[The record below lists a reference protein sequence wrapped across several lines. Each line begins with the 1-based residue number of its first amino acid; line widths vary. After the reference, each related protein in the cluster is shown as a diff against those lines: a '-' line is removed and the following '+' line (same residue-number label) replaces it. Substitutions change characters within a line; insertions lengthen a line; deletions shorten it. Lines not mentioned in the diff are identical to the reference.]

1 MPLGDCG
8 GMFTADGEQARRHRL
23 SPSVKG
29 PAVDASLDPI
39 SWGRRSW
46 SEFKSTKWEVTANMC
61 RVSQCFKID
70 YGDNRVTFNIQKAV
84 EWCT

>member
-8 GMFTADGEQARRHRL
+8 GMFTADGEQARRHLL

-61 RVSQCFKID
+61 RVSFG
-70 YGDNRVTFNIQKAV
+70 GDHSVLKLIMVIIA
-84 EWCT
+84 